1 MPTGQKGVRGVG
13 SGESGG
19 GGEVM
24 PGAHKWALI
33 DRPVPGVMPHV
44 LLPPASRT
52 PKDDTQGPEHES
64 VYPSLHGSVSMED
77 LSYEQPWTGVG
88 GGHKTGPRWSGWS

>member
-44 LLPPASRT
+44 LCYHQPPGPPKMT
-52 PKDDTQGPEHES
+52 PKDQSTSQYTHHS
-64 VYPSLHGSVSMED
+64 TAAYP
-77 LSYEQPWTGVG
+77 
-88 GGHKTGPRWSGWS
+88 